1 MLLYL
6 RYISNIRLHSLQ
18 NNKASFILF
27 RSFVAIFEVNLEY
40 KTALAAK

>member
-1 MLLYL
+1 MQDGTRCKIIKQAL
-6 RYISNIRLHSLQ
+6 
-18 NNKASFILF
+18 FLF